1 MQEEKWLD
9 RIESMVNDR
18 AAGMTYAEIGAKY
31 GVSRQRIGQ
40 VYKKYNKYNFKAIK
54 ECGCVYINVRDWM
67 NQNSIDRTE
76 LLQLIHYDHKVPTSA
91 DLHRMYNILLGRLV
105 MPNEMTRRI
114 AKITGLSCKAV
125 LEIG

>member
-54 ECGCVYINVRDWM
+54 QCGCVYINVRDWM
-67 NQNSIDRTE
+67 NKNSIDRAE
-76 LLQLIHYDHKVPTSA
+76 LLQMIRGDQNDPTHA
-91 DLHRMYNILLGRLV
+91 DLCRMYNILLGRLV
-105 MPNEMTRRI
+105 MPNEMTRKI
-114 AKITGLSCKAV
+114 AKITGLDCKAV
-125 LEIG
+125 LETG

>member
-1 MQEEKWLD
+1 MQEEKWLG
-9 RIESMVNDR
+9 RIESMINDR

-40 VYKKYNKYNFKAIK
+40 VYQKYNKYNFKAIK

-67 NQNSIDRTE
+67 NKNSVDRTE
-76 LLQLIHYDHKVPTSA
+76 LLRMIYGQSTEPTVA
-91 DLHRMYNILLGRLV
+91 VMQKFCAILLGKKPMPEMAAGRLS
-105 MPNEMTRRI
+105 
-114 AKITGLSCKAV
+114 AITGLTYEQV

>member
-54 ECGCVYINVRDWM
+54 ESGCVYINVRDWM
-67 NQNSIDRTE
+67 NCHSIDRTE
-76 LLQLIHYDHKVPTSA
+76 LLQMIRDDQRDPTSA

-114 AKITGLSCKAV
+114 AKITGLPCKTV

>member
-1 MQEEKWLD
+1 MQEEKWID

-54 ECGCVYINVRDWM
+54 PCGCVYINVRDWM
-67 NQNSIDRTE
+67 NKNSVDRTE
-76 LLQLIHYDHKVPTSA
+76 LLQMIKGNHDDLTHA
-91 DLHRMYNILLGRLV
+91 DLSRMYNILLGKLV
-105 MPNEMTRRI
+105 MPNEMTRKI
-114 AKITGLSCKAV
+114 AKITGLDCKSV
-125 LEIG
+125 LETG

>member
-40 VYKKYNKYNFKAIK
+40 VYKRYNKYNFKAIK
-54 ECGCVYINVRDWM
+54 ACGCVYINVRDWM
-67 NQNSIDRTE
+67 NKNSIDRTE
-76 LLQLIHYDHKVPTSA
+76 LLQLIYESQNEPTTA
-91 DLHRMYNILLGRLV
+91 ELHRMYNILLGRAA
-105 MPNEMTRRI
+105 MPNEMTCRI
-114 AKITGLSCKAV
+114 AKITGLTCKMV

>member
-1 MQEEKWLD
+1 MQEEKWFD

-18 AAGMTYAEIGAKY
+18 AAGMTYAQIGAKY

-67 NQNSIDRTE
+67 NKNSVDRAA
-76 LLQLIHYDHKVPTSA
+76 LLQMVYENMNEPTTAELQRLYSIMLGKV
-91 DLHRMYNILLGRLV
+91 V
-105 MPNEMTRRI
+105 MPNEMTRKI
-114 AKITGLSCKAV
+114 AEITGLSCKAV

>member
-54 ECGCVYINVRDWM
+54 ESGCVYINVRDWM
-67 NQNSIDRTE
+67 NRHSIDRTE
-76 LLQLIHYDHKVPTSA
+76 LLQMIRDDQRDPTSA

-114 AKITGLSCKAV
+114 AKITGLPCKTV